1 MSLERTISNSDA
13 GQRLDRWLKAQGIGF
28 AQLQKW
34 LRTGQVRV
42 NGKRAEGSFRLNAGD
57 TVRLPPFAALSVST
71 PGQRLDLSVLAP
83 LILAEDE
90 ELLVLNKPAGLATQ
104 GGTGQKNSVDAL
116 VRAVYGNEAPK
127 LTHRLDKDTSGV
139 LVLAKS
145 REAAAGLAEQFAERH
160 AEKTYWAVVVGKPA
174 KPRGS
179 VDAPLLKVG
188 ERMEVDPSGQDAIT
202 QYATLG
208 RHGQYTWLTLHP
220 LQGRTHQVRVHCA
233 DLKTPILGDTV
244 YGLGEKNTRLHLH
257 ARRLKVRHP
266 ITHVWQ
272 EWQAPLPPHMIA
284 TWGLCGWDEGA
295 TE

>member
-1 MSLERTISNSDA
+1 MSLERTIPGPDA

-42 NGKRAEGSFRLNAGD
+42 NGSRAEGSLRLNAGD
-57 TVRLPPFAALSVST
+57 TVRLPPFAALSVSV
-71 PGQRLDLSVLAP
+71 PGQRLDISALEP

-104 GGTGQKNSVDAL
+104 GGTGQKNSVDSL
-116 VRAVYGNEAPK
+116 VRAVYGHEAPK

-145 REAAAGLAEQFAERH
+145 REAAAGLAEQFAERQ
-160 AEKTYWAVVVGKPA
+160 AEKTYWAVVVGKPP
-174 KPRGS
+174 KPRGRVEAS
-179 VDAPLLKVG
+179 LLKVG
-188 ERMEVDPSGQDAIT
+188 ERMEVDPSGQDAVT

-208 RHGQYTWLTLHP
+208 RHGPHTWLSLHP

-233 DLKTPILGDTV
+233 HLGTPVLGDSV
-244 YGLGEKNTRLHLH
+244 YGLAEKNTRLHLH
-257 ARRLKVRHP
+257 ARRLKLRHP

-272 EWQAPLPPHMIA
+272 EWQAPLPLHMLA
-284 TWGLCGWDEGA
+284 TWGLCGWDETA
-295 TE
+295 TG